1 MKDLLSDHIEKTSM
15 YVNMDQNIRNILEK
29 KKHELSHKLLE
40 TSMKAS
46 SKLHKDLKVM
56 FKAPASQVSGLDPST
71 LVLKAKLSKEGQAIE
86 KAWMNAL
93 QKPGWKNEVVH
104 PSIEPNSEGS
114 EGSDSDGDGA
124 SDGSDDDGSDGGDG
138 DEAEQKF
145 KELGIIMQELSKQ
158 TNSS

>member
-124 SDGSDDDGSDGGDG
+124 SDGSDGGDG